1 MLMRQRIYK
10 IRIKWLSFFASPFFF
25 FNANHAIACASC
37 LCGDPTL
44 TTMGV
49 EKPFP
54 GRKRV
59 GIEYL
64 SRSETSGT
72 KNIDQHAIEEERM
85 TYHFSYAPSKSW
97 MFAASLPMIT
107 KKVARFDESSEQGS
121 GVGDIDL
128 SARWFIAQP
137 TSIARKRLWGAHF
150 GLRLPSS
157 EEETLNG
164 DVINFDAQPSAGA
177 LTHSLGLWWGEYQ
190 RPWFFYSSAIVQH
203 ASAKGY
209 QGYEAGDALLVTL
222 QAQYTLHPQLALQ
235 VGLDSRWKDQDQYND
250 EVDENSGGALIMA
263 SLGLAWSPV
272 TDWLFN
278 FNVQHPAIENSHG
291 VQKEETALRAGV
303 TYDF

>member
-10 IRIKWLSFFASPFFF
+10 IRITWLSFFACPVLFL
-25 FNANHAIACASC
+25 NANNAIACASC

-54 GRKRV
+54 GRTRV

-85 TYHFSYAPSKSW
+85 TYHFSYAPSKTW

-107 KKVARFDESSEQGS
+107 KNVARFDESSEQGS

-128 SARWFIAQP
+128 SARWFIGQSA
-137 TSIARKRLWGAHF
+137 SIINKHLWGAHF
-150 GLRLPSS
+150 GVRLPTSQ
-157 EEETLNG
+157 EETING
-164 DVINFDAQPSAGA
+164 RAINFDAQPSAGA
-177 LTHSLGLWWGEYQ
+177 LTHSIGLWFGEYR
-190 RPWFFYSSAIVQH
+190 RPWFFYGSAIMQH
-203 ASAKGY
+203 ANATGY

-222 QAQYTLHPQLALQ
+222 QAQYALHPKLAIQ
-235 VGLDSRWKDQDQYND
+235 AGLDSRWKDQDQYSG
-250 EVDENSGGALIMA
+250 EKDENSGGALIMA
-263 SLGLAWSPV
+263 SLGLAWSPF
-272 TDWLFN
+272 TDWLIN
-278 FNVQHPAIENSHG
+278 INVQHPTIENSHG
-291 VQKEETALRAGV
+291 MQKENTAVRAGV